1 MVSGPK
7 LFVSQQ
13 IVTMFG
19 RSQVFSSVECLSS
32 ILQSL
37 FEAQLI
43 SAIFQPPGA
52 VSGFNS

>member
-7 LFVSQQ
+7 LFVSQE
-13 IVTMFG
+13 IVTMSG
-19 RSQVFSSVECLSS
+19 RSQVFSTVECLSS
-32 ILQSL
+32 ILQFV

-43 SAIFQPPGA
+43 STIFQPPGA

>member
-7 LFVSQQ
+7 LFVSQE

-19 RSQVFSSVECLSS
+19 RSQVFSTVECLSS
-32 ILQSL
+32 ILQFV

-43 SAIFQPPGA
+43 STIFQPPGA